1 MHHIQCTVASSI
13 GYYDIVLLAYTQD
26 LTAVYQLQEMLR
38 AVKKNAR
45 PIIANC
51 HMLHGFY
58 RNSSYLKLALNLN
71 NMQSNTM
78 KSKLLNLQY
87 VMIRFNLQPEMP
99 FEEFRQALQQE
110 FENFPWYQDI
120 KKFYVKQTKNDFP
133 LYQTH
138 GRSDCLVLAE
148 LPIIYLLSLFQKA
161 QIFHP
166 QSDFYK
172 QYISSLRTSI
182 RFLKTGEE
190 LTKVA
195 NQADNSNLESE
206 IQISIIE
213 NEITDIEK
221 KETNAN
227 DSTKE
232 SPWNLVDF
240 TLGYVSNFVKTNKL
254 HLRDARLLMR
264 TLRISR
270 NLLSTPYSHDV
281 QMIIFPMIYSLCRV
295 ALSWIQYIENLI
307 EQLPEKVDGSN
318 RDLQK
323 QNDLLNKK
331 HQIAQ
336 EIEALFKLFSDYRD
350 MVGQYI
356 IDLMR
361 SDRFFMEG
369 ITLSH
374 SSIGSATKLLFAY
387 NEMLYQLNRL
397 MDCSTEK
404 TKYTYSFLVT
414 SGGCDITISNNLTEP
429 INLARKMEIQ
439 FDYKKLK
446 YKSYNPK
453 NSEYISWQNNWMDIN
468 RVEDRI
474 LVIQLS
480 ERSIFDVSGTMFRTF
495 HEGMHFC
502 GDRLRVSRMENM
514 RKSFAFLLASRLAD
528 VLLVP
533 NVGNVQLLSDKEQK
547 IQETLRKAQT
557 NQFAEE
563 LGKELL
569 VELEKIQI
577 LSEDPKDQVWD
588 LYANTLIKNM
598 TSQYIHYFRP
608 SPTGLTPSMQLLY
621 RLQLTHINQL
631 AQKLKEESTKI
642 RKIPPYP
649 SLMIETNK
657 KFLKRLEELKKL
669 SQDNEFINL
678 QQDERYFDWQLF
690 WNLYWVQRIIT
701 EPELELPKQHMSI
714 DQLKDSEEIKNY
726 LHQNSIAKMLQ
737 DIYDGYAESFCD
749 CMACTVLDMK
759 LEDYLIAFLYENWDV
774 EQSLPLRNLESI
786 LRIGATIHTC
796 YSNNQ
801 SLTDE
806 QTQAICVRCNYWNDN
821 GWLPK
826 DSLNA
831 ETLINHINSI
841 LQNYESLKSI
851 SKNIT
856 SPLEEYLS
864 ECIRKFRE
872 NLLMPIEGTRET
884 RQEILDNLQMTYQK
898 VRDLSNAQKTAD
910 GIVAVLKYWE
920 KMKGGNI
927 N

>member
-1 MHHIQCTVASSI
+1 
-13 GYYDIVLLAYTQD
+13 
-26 LTAVYQLQEMLR
+26 
-38 AVKKNAR
+38 
-45 PIIANC
+45 
-51 HMLHGFY
+51 
-58 RNSSYLKLALNLN
+58 
-71 NMQSNTM
+71 
-78 KSKLLNLQY
+78 
-87 VMIRFNLQPEMP
+87 
-99 FEEFRQALQQE
+99 
-110 FENFPWYQDI
+110 
-120 KKFYVKQTKNDFP
+120 
-133 LYQTH
+133 
-138 GRSDCLVLAE
+138 
-148 LPIIYLLSLFQKA
+148 
-161 QIFHP
+161 
-166 QSDFYK
+166 
-172 QYISSLRTSI
+172 
-182 RFLKTGEE
+182 
-190 LTKVA
+190 
-195 NQADNSNLESE
+195 
-206 IQISIIE
+206 
-213 NEITDIEK
+213 
-221 KETNAN
+221 
-227 DSTKE
+227 
-232 SPWNLVDF
+232 
-240 TLGYVSNFVKTNKL
+240 
-254 HLRDARLLMR
+254 
-264 TLRISR
+264 
-270 NLLSTPYSHDV
+270 
-281 QMIIFPMIYSLCRV
+281 
-295 ALSWIQYIENLI
+295 
-307 EQLPEKVDGSN
+307 
-318 RDLQK
+318 
-323 QNDLLNKK
+323 
-331 HQIAQ
+331 
-336 EIEALFKLFSDYRD
+336 
-350 MVGQYI
+350 
-356 IDLMR
+356 
-361 SDRFFMEG
+361 
-369 ITLSH
+369 
-374 SSIGSATKLLFAY
+374 
-387 NEMLYQLNRL
+387 
-397 MDCSTEK
+397 
-404 TKYTYSFLVT
+404 
-414 SGGCDITISNNLTEP
+414 
-429 INLARKMEIQ
+429 
-439 FDYKKLK
+439 
-446 YKSYNPK
+446 
-453 NSEYISWQNNWMDIN
+453 
-468 RVEDRI
+468 
-474 LVIQLS
+474 
-480 ERSIFDVSGTMFRTF
+480 
-495 HEGMHFC
+495 
-502 GDRLRVSRMENM
+502 
-514 RKSFAFLLASRLAD
+514 
-528 VLLVP
+528 
-533 NVGNVQLLSDKEQK
+533 
-547 IQETLRKAQT
+547 
-557 NQFAEE
+557 
-563 LGKELL
+563 
-569 VELEKIQI
+569 
-577 LSEDPKDQVWD
+577 
-588 LYANTLIKNM
+588 M

-864 ECIRKFRE
+864 ECIQKFRE

-910 GIVAVLKYWE
+910 GIVAVLKYWK